1 MVSAQQGDSSG
12 GQLEKLWKYLH
23 DEVFRASTDSDPRI
37 TLFNPYN
44 QTHPDLDLTC
54 GDQIRRQNLQNY
66 LQSFQET
73 PTNLILGE
81 APGWRGCRFS
91 GVPFTSETQILS
103 GTLPFPGMQSSRN
116 ERPYAE
122 ASATIFW
129 RVMCPHHPQ
138 FLVWNCLPFHPY
150 QRGKP
155 LSNRSPKRTEIRA
168 YLHLLEGFIEILS
181 PTRVIAVGA
190 SAQFALA
197 EVNVDAQRVRHPS
210 HGGSREFQAGIEEL
224 FNPHK
229 A

>member
-1 MVSAQQGDSSG
+1 
-12 GQLEKLWKYLH
+12 
-23 DEVFRASTDSDPRI
+23 
-37 TLFNPYN
+37 
-44 QTHPDLDLTC
+44 
-54 GDQIRRQNLQNY
+54 
-66 LQSFQET
+66 
-73 PTNLILGE
+73 
-81 APGWRGCRFS
+81 
-91 GVPFTSETQILS
+91 
-103 GTLPFPGMQSSRN
+103 MQSSKN

-129 RVMCPHHPQ
+129 RVMYLHHAQ

-150 QRGKP
+150 QHGKL

-210 HGGSREFQAGIEEL
+210 HGGSREFQAGIDAL
-224 FNPHK
+224 FNPDK
-229 A
+229 E